1 MLQSCTALRPHP
13 PVLWTGNT
21 GAAGLI
27 GTYLI
32 NQRLLEH
39 GLKDI
44 LEKIVL
50 TDVFDS
56 IVNTHILDI
65 GGTGVLCEHGR
76 RTSVPHGA
84 GHPETEMELTDRSGT
99 ALHKFL

>member
-1 MLQSCTALRPHP
+1 MLH
-13 PVLWTGNT
+13 PVL

-65 GGTGVLCEHGR
+65 GGLVYYVSMAGVLLFLTVQATQKR
-76 RTSVPHGA
+76 RWS
-84 GHPETEMELTDRSGT
+84 
-99 ALHKFL
+99 